1 MAQTEVDP
9 TQALRIHQQAADN
22 LLANNRPDWERK
34 RHIQGK
40 TDWELGREAE
50 ERVRNQLPPK
60 TEGDKLRE
68 SGEYLKDPETETDIE
83 LEQRNLI
90 TRESMQKVMEI
101 LNTGVTTY
109 KTLQQI
115 PIQVIKGLLLKG
127 LLGQEAMAGE
137 QAQDQLKI
145 ELPPSQ
151 TDGHGE
157 NLGPGAKMR
166 IKQMLEKERLKQ
178 ENKKNLK
185 IKK

>member
-1 MAQTEVDP
+1 MANAIQEL
-9 TQALRIHQQAADN
+9 QIQNNSAN
-22 LLANNRPDWERK
+22 KLLAENRPDWERK
-34 RHIQGK
+34 RHIQNK

-60 TEGDKLRE
+60 TEGDKLWE

-90 TRESMQKVMEI
+90 NRESMQKVMEI

-145 ELPPSQ
+145 GLPPSQ
-151 TDGHGE
+151 TQGHGE
-157 NLGPGAKMR
+157 GLGPGATMR
-166 IKQMLEKERLKQ
+166 IKQMLEQHNLDQ
-178 ENKKNLK
+178 EKKKSNKKLK